1 MRIEVS
7 WRAGGTSDWMGHTEF
22 QGYTVAA
29 RSNGDREL
37 SVVCRDAEDVII
49 GAALFARGQ
58 WMNMRV
64 VEMPGDVAARER
76 WLKWQQSG
84 SDPFNP

>member
-49 GAALFARGQ
+49 GAGGGRCGAGTQ
-58 WMNMRV
+58 
-64 VEMPGDVAARER
+64 DAAAPRKEREAMGPAFTGTLR
-76 WLKWQQSG
+76 R
-84 SDPFNP
+84 